1 MDDVS
6 LSDAGEACP
15 TVFIV
20 DDDAAIRDALEVLLQ
35 STGIGTR
42 AFASPDDF
50 LSWYDGSQCGCLIL
64 DVRMPGMN
72 GLELQSKLASNGSP
86 IPVIFLT
93 GYGEVPTTAKAFKQ
107 GAVDFLEKPF
117 HEHAL
122 LEAIRRALAADRAE
136 RERYGRIRSFEAF
149 LNSLTR
155 REREVLDRVV
165 SGMTTKSIAG
175 ELGVSNQAIDA
186 HRQRLFR
193 KAGVDNVAALVQL
206 VVTARL
212 LVQGKDSAGS
222 DQGLPQSLD

>member
-6 LSDAGEACP
+6 LSVAGTAHP

-20 DDDAAIRDALEVLLQ
+20 DDDAAMRDALEVLLK

-42 AFASPDDF
+42 AFASADDF
-50 LSWYDGSQCGCLIL
+50 LDWYDGSQSGCLIL
-64 DVRMPGMN
+64 DVRMPGMD

-117 HEHAL
+117 HERAL
-122 LEAIRRALAADRAE
+122 LEAIRRAIEADRAG
-136 RERYGRIRSFEAF
+136 RERYSRIRGFEAF

-165 SGMTTKSIAG
+165 SGMTTKSISA

-193 KAGVDNVAALVQL
+193 KAGVDNLAALVRL

-212 LVQGKDSAGS
+212 LAQGKDPTGTDHGS
-222 DQGLPQSLD
+222 PQPPD